1 MLYMIESFLQNART
15 YLATITSPQLCLI
28 CGSFSDSDSPL
39 CRACAETFF
48 SVDSTVF
55 SDSRCAKCGRPLI
68 SAIELCVDC
77 RNLGMLKSIDRII
90 SLFPYDA
97 IGQDALVSWK
107 LRGKRSLSRVFAN
120 CLARCMEFDSG
131 IRDMTIV
138 PVPPRPQKMKEKGW
152 DQIQELTRYL
162 SRVKKVRM
170 NDCLGRTSAFQQKKL
185 GRSAR
190 FANIKGTF
198 IVKDRSTV
206 PETAIVLD
214 DLMTTGS
221 TLDACAET
229 LKNAGCG
236 KVYGLTLFYD

>member
-1 MLYMIESFLQNART
+1 MLT
-15 YLATITSPQLCLI
+15 
-28 CGSFSDSDSPL
+28 
-39 CRACAETFF
+39 
-48 SVDSTVF
+48 
-55 SDSRCAKCGRPLI
+55 
-68 SAIELCVDC
+68 
-77 RNLGMLKSIDRII
+77 SIDRII

-97 IGQDALVSWK
+97 VGQDALVSWK
-107 LRGKRSLSRVFAN
+107 LRGKRSLSRVFAE
-120 CLARCMEFDSG
+120 CLARSLEFDAG

-138 PVPPRPQKMKEKGW
+138 PVPPRPKKMKEKGW

-162 SRVKKVRM
+162 SHTHNVQV
-170 NDCLGRTSAFQQKKL
+170 NNCLCRTSAFQQKKL
-185 GRSAR
+185 GRTAR

-198 IVKDRSTV
+198 IVKDRSSV

-229 LKNAGCG
+229 LKSAGCG